1 MGSNPTLSAIL
12 RQGFGWRAIQS
23 LCVGGRAVRRLGEG
37 RQAIQPTPVWYVY
50 ILRSATDGKL
60 YIGSTVDLTRRLQ
73 EHNKGECNSTRHRR
87 PLELEAY
94 IAVRDEFTA
103 RSLEKYLKSGS
114 GIATLWKRILTSE
127 VQRT

>member
-23 LCVGGRAVRRLGEG
+23 LCVGWR
-37 RQAIQPTPVWYVY
+37 AIQSTPVWYVY
-50 ILRSATDGKL
+50 ILRSARDGKL
-60 YIGSTVDLTRRLQ
+60 YIGSTANLTRRLR

-94 IAVRDEFTA
+94 IAVREESTA
-103 RSLEKYLKSGS
+103 RSLEKYLQSGS
-114 GIATLWKRILTSE
+114 GIATLRKRILTSE